1 MKGLV
6 YPYLP
11 LTPLSDTTLKYVL
24 KYVYY
29 YTVFW
34 TLCKY
39 VIFI

>member
-1 MKGLV
+1 MKVLV

-11 LTPLSDTTLKYVL
+11 LTPLSDTTLKYVH
-24 KYVYY
+24 Y

>member
-11 LTPLSDTTLKYVL
+11 LTSLSDTTLKYVH
-24 KYVYY
+24 Y